1 MGRRSRGAALL
12 VALSLAAVPT
22 ASLAQNKDT
31 FRGQART
38 AAAQLRSAGEP
49 KDRCSIGG
57 VVGEAGV
64 VMRTFS
70 ETGLRP
76 GDQLV
81 TVNGTNVSGKSID
94 EIVALLRGVA
104 ATAVIPMRVERAGKP
119 LDLQVTCSNSRPAMT
134 ALLAGLDQAAAG
146 KFDDCATAF
155 GARQDLGSYGAA
167 LRVQCASLSK
177 NSENYNLADLT
188 YDAMRMMVED
198 AHWVPGVR
206 TDVVGRLHAVEGLLT
221 QGLSPPDIKDSSH

>member
-1 MGRRSRGAALL
+1 MGRRSRRAVLL

-22 ASLAQNKDT
+22 TSLAQNKDT

-57 VVGEAGV
+57 VVGEAGI

-81 TVNGTNVSGKSID
+81 TLNGTNVSSKSID
-94 EIVALLRGVA
+94 EIVALLRAIA
-104 ATAVIPMRVERAGKP
+104 ATAVIPMRVDRARKP
-119 LDLQVTCSNSRPAMT
+119 LDLRVTCSNSRPAMT

-155 GARQDLGSYGAA
+155 GARKDLGSYGA
-167 LRVQCASLSK
+167 
-177 NSENYNLADLT
+177 
-188 YDAMRMMVED
+188 
-198 AHWVPGVR
+198 P
-206 TDVVGRLHAVEGLLT
+206 
-221 QGLSPPDIKDSSH
+221 